1 MKIGG
6 LAMSPDFKMA
16 FAHSLPFLHAMG
28 DVLMGWMLLWR
39 AETAAPKIQGAK
51 GRDLP
56 FLQRTDQDRSVFY
69 RDGPSGH
76 QRKDEI
82 HSGGQPCSPGDR
94 GGVLRSALDGSVLRN

>member
-6 LAMSPDFKMA
+6 LAMSPDFRVA

-39 AETAAPKIQGAK
+39 AETAASKIEGAK

-56 FLQRTDQDRSVFY
+56 FYKGQIKTAQFFIETVLPVTRGKMKSIQAAS
-69 RDGPSGH
+69 PAALEI
-76 QRKDEI
+76 DED
-82 HSGGQPCSPGDR
+82 SFGG
-94 GGVLRSALDGSVLRN
+94 L